1 MQDLSFPSRDRTPT
15 VEALSLNYWMAMA
28 VLRRD
33 ILKKQHDLGKRILSR
48 ESGAV
53 DSCSELLFCSFGQ
66 GGQDLWTWSF
76 PTNNWGILT
85 SRKEHLEEPAEAWN
99 RVQFARLETC
109 PGTLGQEGPCES
121 SWISLASVPFS
132 EH

>member
-1 MQDLSFPSRDRTPT
+1 M
-15 VEALSLNYWMAMA
+15 
-28 VLRRD
+28 
-33 ILKKQHDLGKRILSR
+33 
-48 ESGAV
+48 

-76 PTNNWGILT
+76 PTNNWGTLT

-109 PGTLGQEGPCES
+109 PGTLGQEGPRES
-121 SWISLASVPFS
+121 SWISFPQFPSLNIEATVPAPLGLVS
-132 EH
+132 K